1 MLRRSILGL
10 TLCAAALAACGGDE
24 GGGELTGSYLEN
36 HPMQFEDVVIKLQSG
51 VYVISY
57 QRPQGSGLEQTLRLI
72 WDAPDDLSGIQLGQS
87 FVVTNS
93 VTVDRILGSGNTS
106 LNDGITEIR
115 LSFDE
120 LGSTEGAT
128 VKGSF
133 GIQFATGHNLGG
145 NFNAPLQIVTA
156 PTTGD

>member
-57 QRPQGSGLEQTLRLI
+57 QRPQGDTPEQTLRLI
-72 WDAPDDLSGIQLGQS
+72 WDAPDDLSEITLGES

-93 VTVDRILGSGNTS
+93 VTVDRILSSGNVN
-106 LNDGITEIR
+106 LNSSITEVR

-133 GIQFATGHNLGG
+133 GITFETGRTLGG
-145 NFNAPLQIVTA
+145 TFNAPLQIVTS
-156 PTTGD
+156 PTGE